1 MDKQGQIMIKM
12 RKIKN
17 RAWRYARKKKA
28 PEREIQI
35 LKRRYE
41 LQQKA
46 TSIYLGKRKGD
57 WEKRKVLEARTN
69 SKILWNMSR
78 DISGKTRK
86 KDEITYVYTEDKEK
100 KEIDVIWTQFI
111 GLWKKYIYQKK
122 PRMSLTF
129 WYGSENTIGL
139 KERKIRENIENMN
152 REEGRMIPL
161 PEMKE

>member
-1 MDKQGQIMIKM
+1 MIKM
-12 RKIKN
+12 RKIKS
-17 RAWRYARKKKA
+17 RAWRYARKKNA
-28 PEREIQI
+28 PEREILA

-86 KDEITYVYTEDKEK
+86 KDEITYVYTEDKK
-100 KEIDVIWTQFI
+100 K
-111 GLWKKYIYQKK
+111 
-122 PRMSLTF
+122 R
-129 WYGSENTIGL
+129 
-139 KERKIRENIENMN
+139 R
-152 REEGRMIPL
+152 
-161 PEMKE
+161 